1 LTTPGAYAVVL
12 VSYVGHGA
20 IDLWADENIFN
31 TANIATL
38 APQSEQPFV
47 LTLNCLNGYFHF
59 PYFDSLAE
67 ALVKAEDKG
76 AIAAISPSG
85 LSLNEPA
92 HTLHALLLRELLD
105 GGHERLGDALL
116 AAQDAY
122 ASTGSFP
129 ELLSIFHLF
138 GDPALRL
145 R

>member
-1 LTTPGAYAVVL
+1 MKVDDTRSLHAVVL
-12 VSYVGHGA
+12 ISYVGHGA

-67 ALVKAEDKG
+67 PLVKAEDKG

-92 HTLHALLLRELLD
+92 HPAR
-105 GGHERLGDALL
+105 GP
-116 AAQDAY
+116 
-122 ASTGSFP
+122 ASRAPRRRSRASGRCSP
-129 ELLSIFHLF
+129 RR
-138 GDPALRL
+138 PRRLRL
-145 R
+145 DRQLP